1 MRLWV
6 SAGDAARTQALS
18 RRLERLGLA
27 ALPAHGPQGGAGPAA
42 AEADLL
48 VVDLGGAPAGAA
60 CPLRTWRDQH
70 PSLPILVLADGGGVE
85 ERIRALDGGAD
96 DCVPGDVVDAE
107 LAARIRVRLRRV
119 HGHSARCIHCG
130 PLAYDPADRT
140 VLLNGWPLRLSLRE
154 LELLEAL
161 MRRPGRLTSPEFL
174 QERFFERNERASLN
188 SVQVYVCRLRR
199 KLRHEP
205 VQISTVRGEGYR
217 LQVKPRVTSQ
227 GAANGP

>member
-6 SAGDAARTQALS
+6 SAGNAARTQAL
-18 RRLERLGLA
+18 RLRLERLGLA
-27 ALPAHGPQGGAGPAA
+27 ALPVQGPQAAAGAEA

-48 VVDLGGAPAGAA
+48 VVELGGVAASEA
-60 CPLRTWRDQH
+60 CPLRSWRDGH
-70 PSLPILVLADGGGVE
+70 PSLPILVLAGGAAVE
-85 ERIRALDGGAD
+85 ERIQALDGGAD
-96 DCVPGDVVDAE
+96 DCVPSDVGDAE

-119 HGHSARCIHCG
+119 HGLSARYIHCG

-154 LELLEAL
+154 LELLETL
-161 MRRPGRLTSPEFL
+161 MRRPGRLTSPQAL

-217 LQVKPRVTSQ
+217 LLVKPRAASQ